1 MKKADSLQAFVSFSK
16 VGGYRGEIGILM
28 WIVVSGSAIANVAMD
43 VNAFSLSTTVAAGV
57 ILLIWSFLLV
67 KKDSNKLL
75 LFEAIQGVLVFF
87 TLWSL
92 MVNFLHERDFFL
104 GMIIFAIS
112 TMIVSAAIAIVIII
126 NRLKRGYYIGVKR
139 RAIDVAIIPTIA
151 IISSMLAFFTVSS
164 IGQRDFLIILLSA
177 LASSICGYMGTE
189 SLMRYYIACRYNLFS
204 AVEINS

>member
-1 MKKADSLQAFVSFSK
+1 MGK
-16 VGGYRGEIGILM
+16 
-28 WIVVSGSAIANVAMD
+28 
-43 VNAFSLSTTVAAGV
+43 
-57 ILLIWSFLLV
+57 
-67 KKDSNKLL
+67 
-75 LFEAIQGVLVFF
+75 
-87 TLWSL
+87 
-92 MVNFLHERDFFL
+92 
-104 GMIIFAIS
+104 IIFAIS

-151 IISSMLAFFTVSS
+151 IISSMLASFTVSS